1 MASAATGAAKPGLL
15 LLRRTDATFTAALR
29 ARFRVL
35 DFYASGEPLRAF
47 LTAAA
52 AEPDPPRAALVVA
65 GGAILVDAAF
75 LDAVPSLGCVVTT
88 GAGVDH
94 VDLAQCAGRG
104 VVVAGAG
111 EIYSVDV
118 ADHAV
123 GLLIGVLRRLAAAD
137 RYVRAGLW
145 PAQGDYRLTSK
156 RQARRHHRSGQHR
169 LTDRQ
174 ASPGIRLRRLLPLK
188 GAQGLR
194 PLPLLPRRA
203 RARRGLRRS
212 DRRVRAQRRDATHR
226 RAPRAGRAGPG
237 RRPGEH
243 RARGER
249 RRAGAG
255 RGAAGWEDRRRGPR
269 RLPER
274 AARAAGAAG
283 HGQCCADGARGSVH
297 RGVTRRPPGAH
308 DWEPRSLLRREAVA
322 DARASSIVHSILR

>member
-1 MASAATGAAKPGLL
+1 MASAATGAANPGLL

-35 DFYASGEPLRAF
+35 DFYASGAPLRAF

-94 VDLAQCAGRG
+94 VDLAQCALRG

-111 EIYSVDV
+111 EIFSVDV

-123 GLLIGVLRRLAAAD
+123 GLLIGVLRRIAAAG

-156 RQARRHHRSGQHR
+156 VRFFSFFLFYG
-169 LTDRQ
+169 
-174 ASPGIRLRRLLPLK
+174 SWLL
-188 GAQGLR
+188 
-194 PLPLLPRRA
+194 
-203 RARRGLRRS
+203 
-212 DRRVRAQRRDATHR
+212 
-226 RAPRAGRAGPG
+226 
-237 RRPGEH
+237 
-243 RARGER
+243 
-249 RRAGAG
+249 
-255 RGAAGWEDRRRGPR
+255 
-269 RLPER
+269 
-274 AARAAGAAG
+274 
-283 HGQCCADGARGSVH
+283 
-297 RGVTRRPPGAH
+297 
-308 DWEPRSLLRREAVA
+308 SL
-322 DARASSIVHSILR
+322 SIQLIDQLNTYN